1 MPGPSAPM
9 PSTTPRR
16 VRARRGEGDRLR
28 ADILAAAERLLIE
41 AGDQSAIS
49 IRAIA
54 DTVGVTPP
62 SIYLHFADR
71 NDLIFAVCEEQ
82 FSHLHEAMDKAVQGI
97 SDPWER
103 IARRGR
109 AYIEFGLANAEQ
121 YRIIMTSRAD
131 LAPERLVDKRLL
143 QTSAF
148 ARFVEDAQAAIDAGE
163 IRGQDDALLVATALW
178 TVAHGITS
186 LLIAKPDFPWPPVD
200 ELVDHI
206 FGVYAAGLGVE
217 HPANTAQK

>member
-1 MPGPSAPM
+1 MS
-9 PSTTPRR
+9 STALRR

-41 AGDQSAIS
+41 SGDQSALS

-54 DTVGVTPP
+54 DAVGVTPP

-71 NDLIFAVCEEQ
+71 NELIIAVCEDQ
-82 FSHLHEAMDKAVQGI
+82 FSHIGEAMEKAVEGV

-103 IARRGR
+103 IALRGR
-109 AYIEFGLANAEQ
+109 AYVEFGLANAEQ

-131 LAPERLVDKRLL
+131 WAPGRLVDQRLF
-143 QTSAF
+143 QTSASSGV
-148 ARFVEDAQAAIDAGE
+148 VEDAQAAIDTGV
-163 IRGQDDALLVATALW
+163 IRQSNNALLVATGLW
-178 TVAHGITS
+178 TIVHGVTS

-200 ELVDHI
+200 ELMDHI
-206 FGVYAAGLGVE
+206 FGVYAAGLGAE
-217 HPANTAQK
+217 YASTAGL

>member
-1 MPGPSAPM
+1 MS
-9 PSTTPRR
+9 STTLRR
-16 VRARRGEGDRLR
+16 ARARRGQGERLR
-28 ADILAAAERLLIE
+28 AEILAAAERILVE
-41 AGDQSAIS
+41 TGDQSALS

-54 DTVGVTPP
+54 DAVGVTPP

-71 NDLIFAVCEEQ
+71 NDLLFAVCEQQ
-82 FSHLHEAMDKAVQGI
+82 FGHLHEAMDKAIEGV

-131 LAPERLVDKRLL
+131 QAPERLVDERLL

-148 ARFVEDAQAAIDAGE
+148 ARVVEDVEAAIDAGE
-163 IRGQDDALLVATALW
+163 IRRSDNAFLVASGLW
-178 TVAHGITS
+178 MLVHGITS

-206 FGVYAAGLGVE
+206 LGVYAAGLGVDY
-217 HPANTAQK
+217 ASNTAPL